1 MGHIVGMEISLKL
14 IPRNRVDLCV
24 SVAVRLPP
32 ICCCPKE
39 LVHGK
44 MNFLAIRALDNHELL
59 LYPLEPILDFHGSL
73 SLRESGGMSLQ
84 ELSQMRL
91 VRWRGWRCFLL
102 VRLHVVEGLQYS
114 LHRIV
119 LAGNELLEIDGVV
132 VGGVAGLV
140 IALPVPCVHHLT
152 G

>member
-1 MGHIVGMEISLKL
+1 
-14 IPRNRVDLCV
+14 
-24 SVAVRLPP
+24 
-32 ICCCPKE
+32 
-39 LVHGK
+39 
-44 MNFLAIRALDNHELL
+44 
-59 LYPLEPILDFHGSL
+59 
-73 SLRESGGMSLQ
+73 
-84 ELSQMRL
+84 MRL

-140 IALPVPCVHHLT
+140 IALPIPCVHHLT